1 MISRKK
7 FNKIVIILILV
18 IFLLITALSAIV
30 PYLGKDTSA
39 PTTGENLSGD
49 VSIQTGI
56 ELSWTVATWTN

>member
-30 PYLGKDTSA
+30 PYLGKDTSV